1 MEENKAKNGQTL
13 GNNIDFKKYMKYII
27 PITIIVVIVLAI
39 VIYFK
44 VFYRTSIDITK
55 YIEIEYSGFNGYATA
70 EATVNTSEMEELFEN
85 ERLYY
90 NFLNYYDIEIENNEN
105 LSNGDTVVVNIKI
118 TNEDWLKENKLKL
131 GKDSVSFEVEGLE
144 EGTVVDVFADLEI
157 EVSGYS
163 PEISISVNNNN
174 VDDFI
179 RTVTYSLS
187 QSSDLSNGDV
197 VTITAQYSEDTAFE
211 NKAIVAEDTME
222 YTIENQGYYV
232 SSVDDLGEEALSTIK
247 QELSDVI
254 DVYIN
259 DYVTNGVS
267 PVYDLSRSYG
277 LTDLESADDAEVT
290 EPELV
295 NMYLLTPKENNHS
308 SCYNYIYAI
317 YKMTFTDTGNN
328 SSVTW
333 YFAGYVKEVAVLD
346 GEIANYSDLS
356 FERESNKNE
365 DVDDLYTNCIDSMK
379 TGYIIETIE

>member
-1 MEENKAKNGQTL
+1 MEENKAQNGQTL

-27 PITIIVVIVLAI
+27 PIAIIVVIVLAI

-44 VFYRTSIDITK
+44 VFYRTSIDVTK

-90 NFLNYYDIEIENNEN
+90 NFLNYYNIEIENNEN

-174 VDDFI
+174 ADDFI

>member
-27 PITIIVVIVLAI
+27 PIAIIVVIVLVI

-174 VDDFI
+174 ADDFI

-295 NMYLLTPKENNHS
+295 NMYLLTPKENNNS
-308 SCYNYIYAI
+308 SYYNYVYAI

-346 GEIANYSDLS
+346 GEIVNYSDLS
-356 FERESNKNE
+356 FEKDSNYDE